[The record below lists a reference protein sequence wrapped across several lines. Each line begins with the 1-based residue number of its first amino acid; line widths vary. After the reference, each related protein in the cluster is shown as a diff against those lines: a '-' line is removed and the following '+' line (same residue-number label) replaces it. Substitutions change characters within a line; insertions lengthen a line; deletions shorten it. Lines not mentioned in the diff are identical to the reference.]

1 MADSPLSAH
10 RWWTLSTDGGAR
22 ADCVRAD
29 YVRKLVR
36 PRTSTHAN
44 LGPPPRGGGLSGLHR
59 GGAPADCV
67 R

>member
-36 PRTSTHAN
+36 RGQHAV
-44 LGPPPRGGGLSGLHR
+44 PAAGGGLR
-59 GGAPADCV
+59 PPGGARADCV
-67 R
+67 RADYVR